1 MGLIPSCLSLKNIL
15 TMANLKPT
23 ANKRKLTVAGHAELG
38 KIICRYPNIAK
49 VLEHDERASMLEGL
63 LQGTK
68 LLSIEEEVS
77 IKLKE
82 VVQRLDCLT
91 TMEQIVG
98 RKPASQI
105 LADNTAARLLQD
117 HPPLGAYMMHFLG
130 EAVGYDELLR
140 QLITH
145 HNFESLEPGDINDL
159 IYQVEEL
166 RGTFREL
173 AAIHGSKTH
182 KPHHVRDT
190 NNATNSSKA
199 A

>member
-1 MGLIPSCLSLKNIL
+1 MTKVKTTPKTS
-15 TMANLKPT
+15 
-23 ANKRKLTVAGHAELG
+23 KLTIAGDAELG
-38 KIICRYPNIAK
+38 RIIRGFSNIAK
-49 VLEHDERASMLEGL
+49 GLEHKERASMLNDL
-63 LQGTK
+63 LQVTK

-82 VVQRLDCLT
+82 VVQRLDCLS

-98 RKPASQI
+98 RKPTAQI
-105 LADNTAARLLQD
+105 LANNTAARLLQK
-117 HPPLGAYMMHFLG
+117 HPPLGAHMMHFLG

-173 AAIHGSKTH
+173 SAIHGSKTH
-182 KPHHVRDT
+182 KPQHSRDT
-190 NNATNSSKA
+190 TKPIKNSKA